1 MNANEQIVVGID
13 VAKDTLEVATSAAER
28 WACSNDPKGQRA
40 LRERL
45 RHSGVSLI
53 VVEATGGYETA
64 LVSTLAQANLPVV
77 LVNPR
82 QVRQFARALGK
93 LAKTDRIDAEVLV
106 RFGQQAAPEVRPLP
120 DEQTQLLDALL
131 TRRQQLLEM
140 IQAERNRL
148 EHALGPIRTDIRE
161 TIAFL
166 VKRLK
171 QTDRDLDD
179 QLRHSPVWREKEQL
193 LKAIP
198 GVGRQMLLTVLA
210 TLPELGRIPRKQL
223 AALVGVAPYNCDS
236 GTLRG
241 RRHCWGG
248 RAQTRQVLYMATLS
262 ATRCNPQIRPYYQ
275 RLLAMGKP
283 KKVALVAC
291 MHKLLLIMN
300 AMVRDNTA
308 WNPPHAEGQLTEIS

>member
-1 MNANEQIVVGID
+1 MNAKPKIVVGID
-13 VAKDTLEVATSAAER
+13 VAKDTLEVATSAMER
-28 WACSNDPKGQRA
+28 WECSNDPKGQRA
-40 LRERL
+40 LRDRL
-45 RHSGVSLI
+45 SGGEVQLI
-53 VVEATGGYETA
+53 VVEATGGYELA
-64 LVSTLAQANLPVV
+64 LVGRLAQAQLPVV
-77 LVNPR
+77 VVNPR

-106 RFGQQAAPEVRPLP
+106 QFGQQAAPEIRPLP

-148 EHALGPIRTDIRE
+148 EHAVGPVRTDIRE
-161 TIAFL
+161 AIAFL

-179 QLRHSPVWREKEQL
+179 QLRHSPVWREREKL
-193 LKAIP
+193 LKAVP
-198 GVGRQMLLTVLA
+198 GVGQQMLLSVCA

-241 RRHCWGG
+241 HRHCWGG
-248 RAQTRQVLYMATLS
+248 RAQTRRVLYMATLA
-262 ATRCNPQIRPYYQ
+262 ATRCNPIIRPFYE
-275 RLLAMGKP
+275 RLLSAGKP

-308 WNPPHAEGQLTEIS
+308 WNPALAGVN

>member
-1 MNANEQIVVGID
+1 MNAKPKIVVGID
-13 VAKDTLEVATSAAER
+13 VAKDSLEVATSAMER
-28 WACSNDPKGQRA
+28 WECSNDPKGQRA
-40 LRERL
+40 LRDRL
-45 RHSGVSLI
+45 SGGDVQLI
-53 VVEATGGYETA
+53 VVEATGGYELA
-64 LVSTLAQANLPVV
+64 LVGRLAQAQLPVV
-77 LVNPR
+77 VVNPR

-93 LAKTDRIDAEVLV
+93 LAKTDRIDAAVLV
-106 RFGQQAAPEVRPLP
+106 QFGQQAAPEVRPLA
-120 DEQTQLLDALL
+120 DAQTQLLDALL

-148 EHALGPIRTDIRE
+148 EHAIGPVRTDIRE

-179 QLRHSPVWREKEQL
+179 QLRQSPVWREQEQL

-248 RAQTRQVLYMATLS
+248 RAQTRRVLYMAALS
-262 ATRCNPQIRPYYQ
+262 ATRCNPQIRPFYQ
-275 RLLAMGKP
+275 RLLATGKP

-300 AMVRDNTA
+300 AMVRDNTV
-308 WNPPHAEGQLTEIS
+308 WNPQLLRAN

>member
-1 MNANEQIVVGID
+1 MNASTEVFVGID
-13 VAKDTLEVATSAAER
+13 VAKDTLEVATSMQER
-28 WACSNDPKGQRA
+28 WECANDAKGHRS
-40 LRERL
+40 LSERL
-45 RHSGVSLI
+45 SAMRLASI
-53 VVEATGGYETA
+53 VVEATGGYECA
-64 LVSTLAQANLPVV
+64 VVGRLAQAQLPVV
-77 LVNPR
+77 VVNPR
-82 QVRQFARALGK
+82 QVRQFARALGR

-106 RFGQQAAPEVRPLP
+106 QFAQHARPEIRTLP
-120 DEQTQLLDALL
+120 DEQTQQLDALL
-131 TRRQQLLEM
+131 TRRQQILEM

-148 EHALGPIRTDIRE
+148 EHALGAVRTDIRQ

-171 QTDRDLDD
+171 QVDRDLDG
-179 QLRHSPVWREKEQL
+179 QLRQSPVWREKEKL

-210 TLPELGRIPRKQL
+210 TLPELGRTPRKQL

-241 RRHCWGG
+241 HRHCWGG
-248 RAQTRQVLYMATLS
+248 RAQIRRVLYMAALS
-262 ATRCNPQIRPYYQ
+262 ATRCNPQIRPYYE
-275 RLLAMGKP
+275 RLLAAGKP

-300 AMVRDNTA
+300 AMVRDNAA
-308 WNPPHAEGQLTEIS
+308 WNPQMQRAN

>member
-1 MNANEQIVVGID
+1 MNACARIVVGID

-28 WACSNDPKGQRA
+28 WACANDPKGQRT

-45 RHSGVSLI
+45 RQGDVDLI

-77 LVNPR
+77 VVNPR

-93 LAKTDRIDAEVLV
+93 LAKTDRIDAAVLV
-106 RFGQQAAPEVRPLP
+106 QFGQQAAPEVRPLA
-120 DEQTQLLDALL
+120 DAQTQLLDALL
-131 TRRQQLLEM
+131 TRRQQILEM

-171 QTDRDLDD
+171 QTDRDLDG
-179 QLRHSPVWREKEQL
+179 QLRQSPVWREKEKL

-262 ATRCNPQIRPYYQ
+262 ATRCNPQIRPFYQ
-275 RLLAMGKP
+275 RLLATGKP

-300 AMVRDNTA
+300 AMVRDNTV
-308 WNPPHAEGQLTEIS
+308 WNPQMLRAN

>member
-1 MNANEQIVVGID
+1 MNAKPKIVVGID
-13 VAKDTLEVATSAAER
+13 VAKDTLEVATSAMER
-28 WACSNDPKGQRA
+28 WECSNDPKGQRA
-40 LRERL
+40 LRDRL
-45 RHSGVSLI
+45 SGGEVQLI
-53 VVEATGGYETA
+53 VVEATGGYELA
-64 LVSTLAQANLPVV
+64 LVGRLAQAQLPVV
-77 LVNPR
+77 VVNPR

-106 RFGQQAAPEVRPLP
+106 QFGQQAAPEIRPLP

-148 EHALGPIRTDIRE
+148 EHAVGPVRTDIRE

-179 QLRHSPVWREKEQL
+179 QLRHSPVWREREKL
-193 LKAIP
+193 LKAVP
-198 GVGRQMLLTVLA
+198 GVGQQMLLSVCA

-241 RRHCWGG
+241 HRHCWGG
-248 RAQTRQVLYMATLS
+248 RAQTRRVLYMATLA
-262 ATRCNPQIRPYYQ
+262 ATRCNPIIRPFYE
-275 RLLAMGKP
+275 RLLAAGKP

-308 WNPPHAEGQLTEIS
+308 WNPALAGVN

>member
-1 MNANEQIVVGID
+1 MNAKPKIVVGID
-13 VAKDTLEVATSAAER
+13 VAKDSLEVATSAMER
-28 WACSNDPKGQRA
+28 WECSNDPKGQRA
-40 LRERL
+40 LRDRL
-45 RHSGVSLI
+45 SGGDVQLI
-53 VVEATGGYETA
+53 VVEATGGYELA
-64 LVSTLAQANLPVV
+64 LVGRLAQAQLPVV
-77 LVNPR
+77 VVNPR

-93 LAKTDRIDAEVLV
+93 LAKTDRIDAAVLV
-106 RFGQQAAPEVRPLP
+106 QFGQQAAPEVRPLA
-120 DEQTQLLDALL
+120 DAQTQLLDALL

-148 EHALGPIRTDIRE
+148 EHAIGPVRTDIRE

-179 QLRHSPVWREKEQL
+179 QLRQSPVWREKEQL

-248 RAQTRQVLYMATLS
+248 RAQTRRVLYMAALS
-262 ATRCNPQIRPYYQ
+262 ATRCNPQIRPFYQ
-275 RLLAMGKP
+275 RLLATGKP

-300 AMVRDNTA
+300 AMVRDNTV
-308 WNPPHAEGQLTEIS
+308 WNPQLLRAN

>member
-1 MNANEQIVVGID
+1 MNASTEQIVVGID
-13 VAKDTLEVATSAAER
+13 VAKDSLEVATSTLEH
-28 WACSNDPKGQRA
+28 WSCSNDPKGQRE

-45 RHSGVSLI
+45 HTVQAGLI
-53 VVEATGGYETA
+53 VLEATGGYESA
-64 LVSTLAQANLPVV
+64 LAATLAQAQLPVV
-77 LVNPR
+77 VVNPR

-93 LAKTDRIDAEVLV
+93 LAKTDRIDAAVLV
-106 RFGQQAAPEVRPLP
+106 QFGQQVQPEVRPLP
-120 DEQTQLLDALL
+120 DEQTRLLDALL
-131 TRRQQLLEM
+131 TRRQQVLEM
-140 IQAERNRL
+140 IQRERNRL
-148 EHALGPIRTDIRE
+148 ELAVGPVRTDIRE

-171 QTDRDLDD
+171 HTDRDLDE
-179 QLRHSPVWREKEQL
+179 QLRQSPVWREREQL

-223 AALVGVAPYNCDS
+223 TALVGVAPYNCDS

-248 RAQTRQVLYMATLS
+248 RAQTRRVLYMATLS
-262 ATRCNPQIRPYYQ
+262 AARCNPQIRPFYE
-275 RLLAMGKP
+275 RLIAKGKP
-283 KKVALVAC
+283 KKVALMAC
-291 MHKLLLIMN
+291 MHKLLLIMH

-308 WNPPHAEGQLTEIS
+308 WNPQMQRAN

>member
-1 MNANEQIVVGID
+1 MNAKPKIVVGID
-13 VAKDTLEVATSAAER
+13 VAKDSLEVATSAMER
-28 WACSNDPKGQRA
+28 WECSNDPKGQRA
-40 LRERL
+40 LRDRL
-45 RHSGVSLI
+45 SGGDVQLI
-53 VVEATGGYETA
+53 VVEATGGYELA
-64 LVSTLAQANLPVV
+64 LVGRLAQAQLPVV
-77 LVNPR
+77 VVNPR

-106 RFGQQAAPEVRPLP
+106 QFGQQAAPEIRPLP

-148 EHALGPIRTDIRE
+148 EHAIGPVRTDIRE

-179 QLRHSPVWREKEQL
+179 QLRQSPVWREKEQL

-262 ATRCNPQIRPYYQ
+262 ATRCNPQIRPFYQ
-275 RLLAMGKP
+275 RLLATGKP

-300 AMVRDNTA
+300 AMVRDNTV
-308 WNPPHAEGQLTEIS
+308 WNPQMLRAN

>member
-1 MNANEQIVVGID
+1 VGID
-13 VAKDTLEVATSAAER
+13 VAKDTLEVATSAMER
-28 WACSNDPKGQRA
+28 WECSNDPKGQRA
-40 LRERL
+40 LRDRL
-45 RHSGVSLI
+45 SGGEVQLI
-53 VVEATGGYETA
+53 VVEATGGYELA
-64 LVSTLAQANLPVV
+64 LVGRLAQAQLPVV
-77 LVNPR
+77 VVNPR

-106 RFGQQAAPEVRPLP
+106 QFGQQAAPEIRPLP

-148 EHALGPIRTDIRE
+148 EHAVGPVRTDIRE

-179 QLRHSPVWREKEQL
+179 QLRHSPVWREREKL
-193 LKAIP
+193 LKAVP
-198 GVGRQMLLTVLA
+198 GVGQQMLLSVCA

-241 RRHCWGG
+241 HRHCWGG
-248 RAQTRQVLYMATLS
+248 RAQTRRVLYMATLA
-262 ATRCNPQIRPYYQ
+262 ATRCNPIIRPFYE
-275 RLLAMGKP
+275 RLLSAGKP

-308 WNPPHAEGQLTEIS
+308 WNPALAGVN

>member
-1 MNANEQIVVGID
+1 MNAKPKIVVGID
-13 VAKDTLEVATSAAER
+13 VAKDTLEVATSAMER
-28 WACSNDPKGQRA
+28 WECSNDPKGQRA
-40 LRERL
+40 LRDRL
-45 RHSGVSLI
+45 SGGEVQLI
-53 VVEATGGYETA
+53 VVEATGGYELA
-64 LVSTLAQANLPVV
+64 LVGRLAQAQLPVV
-77 LVNPR
+77 VVNPR

-106 RFGQQAAPEVRPLP
+106 QFGQQAAPEIRPLP

-148 EHALGPIRTDIRE
+148 EHAVGPVRTDIRE

-179 QLRHSPVWREKEQL
+179 QLRHSPVWREREKL
-193 LKAIP
+193 LKAVP
-198 GVGRQMLLTVLA
+198 GVGQQMLLSVCA

-241 RRHCWGG
+241 HRHCWGG
-248 RAQTRQVLYMATLS
+248 RAQTRRVLYMATLA
-262 ATRCNPQIRPYYQ
+262 ATRCNPIIRPFYE
-275 RLLAMGKP
+275 RLLSAGKP

-308 WNPPHAEGQLTEIS
+308 WNPALAGVN

>member
-1 MNANEQIVVGID
+1 MKASAQIVVGID
-13 VAKDTLEVATSAAER
+13 VAKDTLEVATSAPER

-45 RHSGVSLI
+45 LRQGEVDLI

-77 LVNPR
+77 VVNPR

-106 RFGQQAAPEVRPLP
+106 QFGQQAAPEVRPLA
-120 DEQTQLLDALL
+120 DAQTQLLDALL

-148 EHALGPIRTDIRE
+148 EHAIGPVRTDIRE

-179 QLRHSPVWREKEQL
+179 QLRQSPVWREKETL

-223 AALVGVAPYNCDS
+223 AALVGLAPYNCDS

-248 RAQTRQVLYMATLS
+248 RAQTRRVLYMATLS
-262 ATRCNPQIRPYYQ
+262 ATRCNPQIRPFYQ
-275 RLLAMGKP
+275 RLLATGKP

-300 AMVRDNTA
+300 AMVRDHTE
-308 WNPPHAEGQLTEIS
+308 WNPQMLRAN

>member
-1 MNANEQIVVGID
+1 VQ
-13 VAKDTLEVATSAAER
+13 
-28 WACSNDPKGQRA
+28 
-40 LRERL
+40 
-45 RHSGVSLI
+45 LI
-53 VVEATGGYETA
+53 VVEATGGYELA
-64 LVSTLAQANLPVV
+64 LVGRLAQAQLPVV
-77 LVNPR
+77 VVNPR

-93 LAKTDRIDAEVLV
+93 LAKTDRIDAAVLV
-106 RFGQQAAPEVRPLP
+106 QFGQQAAPEVRPLA
-120 DEQTQLLDALL
+120 DAQTQLLDALL

-148 EHALGPIRTDIRE
+148 EHAIGPVRTDIRE

-179 QLRHSPVWREKEQL
+179 QLRQSPVWREKEQL

-248 RAQTRQVLYMATLS
+248 RAQTRRVLYMAALS
-262 ATRCNPQIRPYYQ
+262 ATRCNPQIRPFYQ
-275 RLLAMGKP
+275 RLLATGKP

-300 AMVRDNTA
+300 AMVRDNTV
-308 WNPPHAEGQLTEIS
+308 WNPQLLRAN

>member
-1 MNANEQIVVGID
+1 MNAKPKIVVGID
-13 VAKDTLEVATSAAER
+13 VAKDSLEVATSAMER
-28 WACSNDPKGQRA
+28 WECSNDPKGQRA
-40 LRERL
+40 LRDRL
-45 RHSGVSLI
+45 SGGDVQLI
-53 VVEATGGYETA
+53 VVEATGGYELA
-64 LVSTLAQANLPVV
+64 LVGRLAQAQLPVV
-77 LVNPR
+77 VVNPR

-106 RFGQQAAPEVRPLP
+106 QFGQQAAPEIRPLP

-148 EHALGPIRTDIRE
+148 EHAIGPVRTDIRE

-179 QLRHSPVWREKEQL
+179 QLRQSPVWREKEKL

-223 AALVGVAPYNCDS
+223 AALVGLAPYNCDS

-262 ATRCNPQIRPYYQ
+262 ATRCNPQIRPFYQ
-275 RLLAMGKP
+275 RLLATGKP

-300 AMVRDNTA
+300 AMVRDNTV
-308 WNPPHAEGQLTEIS
+308 WNPQMLRAN

>member
-1 MNANEQIVVGID
+1 MKASTASIVVGID

-28 WACSNDPKGQRA
+28 WVCSNDLEGQRA
-40 LRERL
+40 LRDRL
-45 RHSGVSLI
+45 RQIKAALI
-53 VVEATGGYETA
+53 VMEATGGYETA
-64 LVSTLAQANLPVV
+64 LAGTLAQANLPVV
-77 LVNPR
+77 VVNPR
-82 QVRQFARALGK
+82 QVRQFARALGQ
-93 LAKTDRIDAEVLV
+93 LAKTDRIDAEILV
-106 RFGQQAAPEVRPLP
+106 KFGQQAAPEVRLLP

-140 IQAERNRL
+140 IQRERNRL
-148 EHALGPIRTDIRE
+148 ELAVGPVRTDIRD

-179 QLRHSPVWREKEQL
+179 QLRRSPAWREKEKL

-210 TLPELGRIPRKQL
+210 TLPELGRIPRKKL

-248 RAQTRQVLYMATLS
+248 RAQTRRVLYMATLS
-262 ATRCNPQIRPYYQ
+262 ATRCNPQIRPFYE
-275 RLLAMGKP
+275 RLVAAGKP
-283 KKVALVAC
+283 RKVALTAC

-300 AMVRDNTA
+300 AMLRDN
-308 WNPPHAEGQLTEIS
+308 AEWKPQMQRAN